1 MKKIICLILSL
12 SIICTSMNF
21 SCFAD
26 EKLSLKSTLSDN
38 DQFCFADEK
47 LDLKNTLSDNDQ
59 LCVADEKIL
68 VEDVPSCESVNNG
81 QFCLPNK
88 TLKKINS
95 QLKVCK
101 NDKSLTPEQVESCIA
116 EVYKNLDLSKEE
128 NSVIL
133 LGLKCI
139 KLLLKKGF
147 NLSCGILK
155 YGLGAALLCSWA
167 VLGRVAKG
175 VRYLLSCAARVPSAI
190 IDIMTGFKPN
200 KIDELKKENFSYSY
214 LR

>member
-12 SIICTSMNF
+12 SIICTSMSF

-26 EKLSLKSTLSDN
+26 ESVVKD
-38 DQFCFADEK
+38 
-47 LDLKNTLSDNDQ
+47 
-59 LCVADEKIL
+59 I
-68 VEDVPSCESVNNG
+68 PSCESVDNG

-128 NSVIL
+128 NSIIL
-133 LGLKCI
+133 LGFKFI
-139 KLLLKKGF
+139 KLLLDKGF
-147 NLSCGILK
+147 NLSCDILK
-155 YGLGAALLCSWA
+155 YGLSAVVLCSWV
-167 VLGRVAKG
+167 VLGCAAKAAG
-175 VRYLLSCAARVPSAI
+175 YLLRCTVRVPSAV
-190 IDIMTGFKPN
+190 IDIMTGRKSH
-200 KIDELKKENFSYSY
+200 KIDKLKKEIKDMKKQENFSY

>member
-1 MKKIICLILSL
+1 
-12 SIICTSMNF
+12 MNF

-26 EKLSLKSTLSDN
+26 ESVVKD
-38 DQFCFADEK
+38 
-47 LDLKNTLSDNDQ
+47 
-59 LCVADEKIL
+59 I
-68 VEDVPSCESVNNG
+68 PSCESVDNG
-81 QFCLPNK
+81 QFCLSNK

-147 NLSCGILK
+147 NLSCDILK
-155 YGLGAALLCSWA
+155 YGLGA
-167 VLGRVAKG
+167 VLVF
-175 VRYLLSCAARVPSAI
+175 LQL
-190 IDIMTGFKPN
+190 
-200 KIDELKKENFSYSY
+200 
-214 LR
+214 